1 MPLEG
6 GTQERQKTQEFPY
19 NIKRKKKTSSTN
31 KKWKK
36 QPFHGQIKT
45 FISRPV
51 SINDATGGFALKEK
65 LKTCTEPAVRGP
77 TGGGTSM
84 VINFH

>member
-19 NIKRKKKTSSTN
+19 NIKRKKTPSTN

-36 QPFHGQIKT
+36 QPFHGQIKS

-51 SINDATGGFALKEK
+51 SITF
-65 LKTCTEPAVRGP
+65 P
-77 TGGGTSM
+77 
-84 VINFH
+84 

>member
-51 SINDATGGFALKEK
+51 SITF
-65 LKTCTEPAVRGP
+65 P
-77 TGGGTSM
+77 
-84 VINFH
+84 